1 MHSLHVGYVGLMG
14 NLHYVE
20 MVDFLLGWAGW
31 DITRDDRATF
41 LAQQEAAQQ
50 ELAAL
55 SAEPPAPAAPAEPP
69 APAPSP
75 PRPTARRKPATL
87 DTTSLNWRP

>member
-31 DITRDDRATF
+31 DIARDDKATF
-41 LAQQEAAQQ
+41 LAEQEAAQQ

-55 SAEPPAPAAPAEPP
+55 PAEP
-69 APAPSP
+69 AEPAPSP
-75 PRPTARRKPATL
+75 SRPTARRKPTTL
-87 DTTSLNWRP
+87 DTTSLDWRP